1 MEGERNE
8 TARVGAGQ
16 SSETMAPSVAVC
28 STAEAMLGGMS
39 DLGTG
44 RVSAGVAKDNT
55 CSQSCQGHG
64 TSEASLQHM
73 VQGVAFG
80 VNGAGVK
87 KRFGGIV
94 SDNLDKEKNMEITIK
109 RFKSMEVQLEDI
121 RKLAARRMF
130 LTQVCCVLAI
140 GGIALTAIT
149 AEVCRYGYVPT
160 VECDQCARSLS
171 LRSPLPSQRALDPS

>member
-16 SSETMAPSVAVC
+16 SSETMAPSAVC
-28 STAEAMLGGMS
+28 STAEAMHGGMS
-39 DLGTG
+39 DLGTAG
-44 RVSAGVAKDNT
+44 RVSAGVAIDA
-55 CSQSCQGHG
+55 
-64 TSEASLQHM
+64 TSETSLQHM

-87 KRFGGIV
+87 RRFGGIV

-130 LTQVCCVLAI
+130 LTQVCCVLGI

-171 LRSPLPSQRALDPS
+171 LRSPLLSQRALDPS